1 MFTGIVEHIG
11 TVAEYKEL
19 DESVSGGNGVSVT
32 IKDASPILG
41 DCHIGDSIACNGI
54 CLTVTEFDSD
64 SFKVGISPE
73 TINRT
78 EIASWKVGTKINLER
93 AVSQEVRFGGHYVQ
107 GHVDSVATITSRRPE
122 GNYIVFGFKL
132 RDDTYNKFI
141 VEKGFIALDG
151 TSLTVTQID
160 DDGTFYIAMIA
171 HTQEH
176 VVMPLKKIGDLVNV
190 EVDVTGKVIE
200 KQIDVHLEAQISN
213 PKSSLAQLVGKL
225 VEQKVAE
232 YISKSK

>member
-19 DESVSGGNGVSVT
+19 DQSSSGGNGVSVT
-32 IKDASPILG
+32 IKDAGPILS

-73 TINRT
+73 TIVRT
-78 EIASWKVGTKINLER
+78 EIQSWKEGTKVNLER
-93 AVSQEVRFGGHYVQ
+93 AVSQDVRFGGHYVQ
-107 GHVDSVATITSRRPE
+107 GHIDTVAEIVSRRSE
-122 GNYIVFGFKL
+122 GNSIVFGFKL
-132 RDDTYNKFI
+132 RDAEYGKFI

-151 TSLTVTQID
+151 TSLTVTTID
-160 DDGTFYIAMIA
+160 DDGTFYIAMIK
-171 HTQEH
+171 HTQEN
-176 VVMPLKKIGDLVNV
+176 VIMPLKLLGDVVNV

-200 KQIDVHLEAQISN
+200 KQIEVHLKSQMTNDKSALYQLIS
-213 PKSSLAQLVGKL
+213 KIVDQKLQSVVGK
-225 VEQKVAE
+225 
-232 YISKSK
+232 